1 MIAMPLPM
9 SVIQSLIDN
18 EVVITLKDG
27 RVLEGK
33 LVGYDNNMNL
43 VLEKTKEQY
52 NDTTR
57 VLGTVIIRGNNI
69 VSISVK

>member
-1 MIAMPLPM
+1 MPLPM

-43 VLEKTKEQY
+43 VLEKTKEQF

>member
-1 MIAMPLPM
+1 MPLPM